1 MVCFQRGGTRER
13 ETDRERH
20 DYHVFTLAAMH
31 TSFMKYIYICP
42 IGGTQQRLINCETL
56 RGSLKTRSMTCT
68 RESTKL
74 IQLIRSLDG
83 IRGVCIENRDVPV
96 VYTANLH
103 CAFDPRESTELSDLT
118 ENYKRRVLYA
128 YRQIVSADQTW
139 DIIKPETFHLFNV
152 RVCLTMGKIYG
163 EDIIIMSSLNKYTS
177 FFGK

>member
-31 TSFMKYIYICP
+31 ISFMKYIYICP

-128 YRQIVSADQTW
+128 
-139 DIIKPETFHLFNV
+139 
-152 RVCLTMGKIYG
+152 
-163 EDIIIMSSLNKYTS
+163 
-177 FFGK
+177 